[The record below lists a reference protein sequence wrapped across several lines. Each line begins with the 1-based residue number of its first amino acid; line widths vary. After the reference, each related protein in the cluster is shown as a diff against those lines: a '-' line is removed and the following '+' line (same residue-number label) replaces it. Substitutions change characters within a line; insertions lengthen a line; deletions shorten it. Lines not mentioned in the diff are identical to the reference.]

1 MSNLITLEKLEKA
14 KPDNVRRLAS
24 WMKIDTHNL
33 SIEEV
38 IEIVYNQIFF
48 EKYLRIE

>member
-1 MSNLITLEKLEKA
+1 MSNLITLERLKRA

-38 IEIVYNQIFF
+38 IEIVYNQIYFN
-48 EKYLRIE
+48 KHLRIK

>member
-1 MSNLITLEKLEKA
+1 MQNLITKERLEKA

-24 WMKIDTHNL
+24 WLKIDTHKL

-38 IEIVYNQIFF
+38 IEIVYNRIYFD
-48 EKYLRIE
+48 KALRIK

>member
-1 MSNLITLEKLEKA
+1 MSNLITLERLKMA
-14 KPDNVRRLAS
+14 KPDNVRRLAN

-38 IEIVYNQIFF
+38 IEIVYNQICLP
-48 EKYLRIE
+48 KDIKD